1 MQAWTIQ
8 ASFPGAWR
16 PLVNPLQQC
25 HQLGQSIW
33 FDFISRDLLAS
44 GKLARLIREDGV
56 NGVTSNPAIF
66 EKAIAATTDYD
77 GALAPLVEA
86 GERDPERLFEALAIA
101 DICAAADALHG
112 VYVQS
117 KGEDGYISLEV
128 SPQLAMDEAGTVS
141 AARRLWKTVAR
152 PNLMIKVP
160 GTPAGVAALRQL
172 TADGINVNVTL
183 LFARS
188 AYADVA
194 QAWLEGLE
202 QWAAKGGDPA
212 RVASVASFFVSRID
226 AAMDAEISQRL
237 SGAGESQHAALSAL
251 LGQVA
256 IANAKLAYADY
267 KRLIAQSRW
276 QALAQRGAQPQRLL
290 WASTGTKNP
299 AYRDVIYVEAL
310 LGPQTVNTV
319 PPATLDAFRDHGVA
333 QARLI
338 EGLDAAQTV
347 MAQVE
352 QLGLPLTAITDRL
365 VVDGLKLFADAHDS
379 LLKAVAGKRDALLK

>member
-1 MQAWTIQ
+1 M
-8 ASFPGAWR
+8 
-16 PLVNPLQQC
+16 NPLQQC

-44 GKLARLIREDGV
+44 GKLARLIRDDGV

-77 GALAPLVEA
+77 AALAPLVKA
-86 GERDPERLFEALAIA
+86 GEHDAERLFEALAIA
-101 DICAAADALHG
+101 DIRAAADALHG
-112 VYVQS
+112 KYVESQAQ
-117 KGEDGYISLEV
+117 DGYVSLEV
-128 SPQLAMDEAGTVS
+128 SPQLALDEAGTVA
-141 AARRLWKTVAR
+141 AARRLWKAVAK

-160 GTPAGVAALRQL
+160 GTPAGVTALRQL
-172 TADGINVNVTL
+172 TTDGINVNVTL

-194 QAWLEGLE
+194 QAYLEGLE

-226 AAMDAEISQRL
+226 TAMDAEINQRL
-237 SGAGESQHAALSAL
+237 AAANDAQRAALSAL

-256 IANAKLAYADY
+256 IANAKLAYADHLGY
-267 KRLIAQSRW
+267 IAQPRW
-276 QALAQRGAQPQRLL
+276 QALAAKGARPQRLL

-299 AYRDVIYVEAL
+299 AYRDVIYVEEL

-333 QARLI
+333 QVRLSK
-338 EGLDAAQTV
+338 GLDAAQAA
-347 MAQVE
+347 MAAVDK
-352 QLGLPLTAITDRL
+352 LDLPLSAITDRL
-365 VVDGLKLFADAHDS
+365 VVEGLKLFADAHDS

>member
-1 MQAWTIQ
+1 MDNTDLSLRIG
-8 ASFPGAWR
+8 PG
-16 PLVNPLQQC
+16 PVNSLQQC
-25 HQLGQSIW
+25 HQLGQSLW
-33 FDFISRDLLAS
+33 FDFISRELLAS
-44 GKLARLIREDGV
+44 GRLDRLIRDDGV

-77 GALAPLVEA
+77 AALAPLVEA

-101 DICAAADALHG
+101 DISAAADALHG
-112 VYVQS
+112 KYVES
-117 KGEDGYISLEV
+117 KAQDGYVSLEV
-128 SPQLAMDEAGTVS
+128 SPQLALDEAATVA
-141 AARRLWKTVAR
+141 AARRLWKAVAK

-160 GTPAGVAALRQL
+160 GTPAGAAALRQL
-172 TADGINVNVTL
+172 IADGINVNVTL

-188 AYADVA
+188 AYASVA
-194 QAWLEGLE
+194 QAYLEGLE
-202 QWAAKGGDPA
+202 EWVAKGGDPA

-226 AAMDAEISQRL
+226 TAMDAEINQHMAAANDAQHVTL
-237 SGAGESQHAALSAL
+237 SGL

-267 KRLIAQSRW
+267 QRFIAQPRW
-276 QALAQRGAQPQRLL
+276 QALAARGAQPQRLL

-333 QARLI
+333 QIRLT
-338 EGLDAAQTV
+338 EGLDAAQAVFATV
-347 MAQVE
+347 D
-352 QLGLPLTAITDRL
+352 QLKLPLDAITERL
-365 VVDGLKLFADAHDS
+365 VVEGLKLFADAHDS

>member
-1 MQAWTIQ
+1 M
-8 ASFPGAWR
+8 
-16 PLVNPLQQC
+16 NPLQQC
-25 HQLGQSIW
+25 HQLGQSLW

-44 GKLARLIREDGV
+44 GGLARLIRDDGI

-66 EKAIAATTDYD
+66 EKAIAATSDYD
-77 GALAPLVEA
+77 AALAPLVAA
-86 GERDPERLFEALAIA
+86 GERDPERLFESLAIA
-101 DICAAADALHG
+101 DIVAAADALHG
-112 VYVQS
+112 KYVESRAQ
-117 KGEDGYISLEV
+117 DGYVSLEV
-128 SPQLAMDEAGTVS
+128 SPQLALDESATVA
-141 AARRLWKTVAR
+141 AARRLWKAVAR

-160 GTPAGVAALRQL
+160 GTPAGAGALRQL
-172 TADGINVNVTL
+172 IADGINVNVTL

-188 AYADVA
+188 AYAAVA
-194 QAWLEGLE
+194 QAYLEGLE
-202 QWAAKGGDPA
+202 QWVAQGGDPA

-226 AAMDAEISQRL
+226 SAMDAEINLRL
-237 SGAGESQHAALSAL
+237 SAADDAQRQALTAL

-267 KRLIAQSRW
+267 QRFIAQPRW
-276 QALAQRGAQPQRLL
+276 QALAAKGAQPQRLL

-333 QARLI
+333 QVRLT
-338 EGLDAAQTV
+338 EGLDAAKAV
-347 MAQVE
+347 FASVE
-352 QLGLPLTAITDRL
+352 RLQLPLDAITERL
-365 VVDGLKLFADAHDS
+365 VVEGLKLFADAHDS